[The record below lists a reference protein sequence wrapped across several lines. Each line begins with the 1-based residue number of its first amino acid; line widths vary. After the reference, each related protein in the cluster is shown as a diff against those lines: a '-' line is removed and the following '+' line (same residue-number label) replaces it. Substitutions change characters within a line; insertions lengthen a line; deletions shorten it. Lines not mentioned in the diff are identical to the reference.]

1 MATETHTRLTYGGSN
16 LATASEVSTAVDAHV
31 NDTSDAHDAS
41 AISVL
46 DSGANYTATDVEAAL
61 AEEADARQAHEA
73 NTSNPHS
80 VTAAQAG
87 AVPTT
92 RTVSTTAPLTGGGD
106 LSANRTLAVSA
117 ASDTASGVVEL
128 ATSAETTT
136 GTDTTR
142 ATTPAGVKAV
152 SDTLTPT
159 ARTISTTAPLTG
171 GGDLSANR
179 TLAVS
184 SASSIA
190 QGVVELATDAET
202 TTGTD
207 TARATTPA
215 NVKAAI
221 DVHLNDTTAAHAA
234 TAISYAG
241 STNLAATDVEGA
253 LDELDSEKTPAT
265 RTISTTAPLTG
276 GGDLSANRTL
286 AVSAASDTAAGVV
299 ELATSAETTT
309 GTDITRATTPAGVKA
324 VSDTLTPTARTIS
337 TTAPLTG
344 GGDLSANRT
353 LAVSS
358 ASSTAQGVVELATDA
373 ETTTGTDTARA
384 TTPANVKAAIDV
396 HLNDTSAAHAASAIS
411 FSPTGTIAATDVQA
425 AIAEVA
431 SEAGGGGGIAKYS
444 ANVGDGSTT
453 NIAVTHSLGTKDIT
467 VTLRQVSDDVVY
479 HVDWTATSTTVVTLN
494 FSVAPTT
501 NQFDVTVIG

>member
-106 LSANRTLAVSA
+106 LSANRTLAI
-117 ASDTASGVVEL
+117 SD
-128 ATSAETTT
+128 
-136 GTDTTR
+136 
-142 ATTPAGVKAV
+142 
-152 SDTLTPT
+152 
-159 ARTISTTAPLTG
+159 
-171 GGDLSANR
+171 
-179 TLAVS
+179 
-184 SASSIA
+184 ASSTA
-190 QGVVELATDAET
+190 KGAVELATDAET

-207 TARATTPA
+207 TVRATTPA

-286 AVSAASDTAAGVV
+286 AVS
-299 ELATSAETTT
+299 
-309 GTDITRATTPAGVKA
+309 
-324 VSDTLTPTARTIS
+324 
-337 TTAPLTG
+337 
-344 GGDLSANRT
+344 
-353 LAVSS
+353 S

-396 HLNDTSAAHAASAIS
+396 HLNDTSAAHAASAVS

-431 SEAGGGGGIAKYS
+431 SEASGGGIAKYS

-494 FSVAPTT
+494 FTVAPTT